1 MKSVEVISVDK
12 QAAARAKVILS
23 MFIYG
28 TIGVFVRYI
37 PLPSSLIA
45 MVRGLLGA
53 PFLLLVMLAQK
64 KRLSGP
70 AIRRNL
76 PLLCVLGVLLGVN
89 WILLF
94 ESYRFT
100 TVATATLCYYTAPIF
115 IVAASP
121 FLLRERMTLR
131 KLLCVF
137 TALAGMVFVSG
148 VAEKGIPS
156 LSEIRGVLLA
166 LGAAVLY
173 AAIVMLNKKLK
184 DISAFD
190 RTIMQ
195 LAISALVLLPY
206 NLLSGSFQ
214 GISLSAFSAL
224 MLLVVGVVHT
234 GLAYYLYFGSMEDLK
249 SQTLAILSYI
259 DPVVAVL
266 LSALIL
272 GEKLGLFGLI
282 GAVLILGAAIVSEL
296 PEKQTVKRREN

>member
-1 MKSVEVISVDK
+1 MDK

-121 FLLRERMTLR
+121 FLLRERMTAR

-148 VAEKGIPS
+148 VADSGLPDAGEAKGI
-156 LSEIRGVLLA
+156 LL
-166 LGAAVLY
+166 G
-173 AAIVMLNKKLK
+173 
-184 DISAFD
+184 
-190 RTIMQ
+190 
-195 LAISALVLLPY
+195 LL
-206 NLLSGSFQ
+206 
-214 GISLSAFSAL
+214 
-224 MLLVVGVVHT
+224 T
-234 GLAYYLYFGSMEDLK
+234 
-249 SQTLAILSYI
+249 
-259 DPVVAVL
+259 AVL
-266 LSALIL
+266 LSLIH
-272 GEKLGLFGLI
+272 I
-282 GAVLILGAAIVSEL
+282 
-296 PEKQTVKRREN
+296 

>member
-1 MKSVEVISVDK
+1 MKGFEVISVDK
-12 QAAARAKVILS
+12 QAAAKAKVILS

-64 KRLSGP
+64 KRLSRA
-70 AIRRNL
+70 AIRKNL
-76 PLLCVLGVLLGVN
+76 PLLCVLGVLLGTN

-100 TVATATLCYYTAPIF
+100 TVATATLCYYTTPIF

-131 KLLCVF
+131 KLLCVL
-137 TALAGMVFVSG
+137 TALLGMVFVSG

-156 LSEIRGVLLA
+156 LGEIRGVLLA

-173 AAIVMLNKKLK
+173 AAIVMLNKKLR

-206 NLLSGSFQ
+206 NLLGGSFQ

-234 GLAYYLYFGSMEDLK
+234 GFAYYL
-249 SQTLAILSYI
+249 
-259 DPVVAVL
+259 
-266 LSALIL
+266 
-272 GEKLGLFGLI
+272 
-282 GAVLILGAAIVSEL
+282 
-296 PEKQTVKRREN
+296 

>member
-1 MKSVEVISVDK
+1 MDK
-12 QAAARAKVILS
+12 QAAAKAKVILS

-64 KRLSGP
+64 KLLSGA
-70 AIRRNL
+70 AIRKNL
-76 PLLCVLGVLLGVN
+76 PLLCVLGVLLGTN

-234 GLAYYLYFGSMEDLK
+234 GFAYYLYFGSMEDLQ

-282 GAVLILGAAIVSEL
+282 GAVLILSAAIVSEL

>member
-1 MKSVEVISVDK
+1 M
-12 QAAARAKVILS
+12 
-23 MFIYG
+23 
-28 TIGVFVRYI
+28 RYI

-64 KRLSGP
+64 KRLSGA

-76 PLLCVLGVLLGVN
+76 PLLCVLGVLLGTN

-121 FLLRERMTLR
+121 FLLRERMTVK
-131 KLLCVF
+131 KLLCVL

-156 LSEIRGVLLA
+156 LAEFRGVLLA

-173 AAIVMLNKKLK
+173 AAIVMLNKKLR

-206 NLLSGSFQ
+206 NLLGGSFQ
-214 GISLSAFSAL
+214 DISLSAFPAL

-234 GLAYYLYFGSMEDLK
+234 GFAY
-249 SQTLAILSYI
+249 
-259 DPVVAVL
+259 
-266 LSALIL
+266 
-272 GEKLGLFGLI
+272 
-282 GAVLILGAAIVSEL
+282 
-296 PEKQTVKRREN
+296 

>member
-1 MKSVEVISVDK
+1 MDK

-64 KRLSGP
+64 KRLSGA

-121 FLLRERMTLR
+121 FLLRERMTVK
-131 KLLCVF
+131 KLLCVL

-156 LSEIRGVLLA
+156 LAEFRGVLL
-166 LGAAVLY
+166 
-173 AAIVMLNKKLK
+173 NKKLR

-206 NLLSGSFQ
+206 NLLGGSFQ

-234 GLAYYLYFGSMEDLK
+234 GFAYYLYFGSMEELK

-259 DPVVAVL
+259 DPVVAVI

-272 GEKLGLFGLI
+272 GEELGLFGLT
-282 GAVLILGAAIVSEL
+282 GAVLILGAAVVSEL
-296 PEKQTVKRREN
+296 PEKQTVKKE

>member
-1 MKSVEVISVDK
+1 MKGIEVISVDK
-12 QAAARAKVILS
+12 QAAAKAKVILS

-64 KRLSGP
+64 KRLSGA

-121 FLLRERMTLR
+121 FLLRERMTVR

-173 AAIVMLNKKLK
+173 ATVILLNKSIRN
-184 DISAFD
+184 ISGIH
-190 RTIMQ
+190 RTFLQ
-195 LAISALVLLPY
+195 FLAAILVLIPY
-206 NLLSGSFQ
+206 VACTGGFHLAGMP
-214 GISLSAFSAL
+214 AL
-224 MLLVVGVVHT
+224 GWGCLLVVGLFHT
-234 GLAYYLYFGSMEDLK
+234 GVTYCMYFSALK
-249 SQTLAILSYI
+249 ELSGQEASILSYI
-259 DPVVAVL
+259 DPLVAVVISVL
-266 LSALIL
+266 VLHEPITASQLAGGILIL
-272 GEKLGLFGLI
+272 GFTLWNER
-282 GAVLILGAAIVSEL
+282 ASA
-296 PEKQTVKRREN
+296 

>member
-1 MKSVEVISVDK
+1 
-12 QAAARAKVILS
+12 

-28 TIGVFVRYI
+28 TIGIFVRCI

-64 KRLSGP
+64 KRLSKE
-70 AIRRNL
+70 ALRRNL
-76 PLLCVLGVLLGVN
+76 LLLCILGVLLGAN

-94 ESYRFT
+94 ESYRYT

-115 IVAASP
+115 IVAVSP
-121 FLLRERMTLR
+121 FILRERMTVR
-131 KLLCVF
+131 KLLCVL

-148 VAEKGIPS
+148 VAENGIPAIA
-156 LSEIRGVLLA
+156 EIQGVLLA

-173 AAIVMLNKKLK
+173 ATIVMLNKKLK
-184 DISAFD
+184 DIAAFD

-206 NLLSGSFQ
+206 NIFGGCFQ
-214 GISLSAFSAL
+214 GISLSGFSAL

-234 GLAYYLYFGSMEDLK
+234 GFAYYLYFGSMEELK

-272 GEKLGLFGLI
+272 GEKMSIYGLI

-296 PEKQTVKRREN
+296 PEKQSAQRREH

>member
-1 MKSVEVISVDK
+1 MDK
-12 QAAARAKVILS
+12 QAAAKAKVILS

-53 PFLLLVMLAQK
+53 PFLLLVMLVQK
-64 KRLSGP
+64 KRLSG
-70 AIRRNL
+70 AVIRKNL
-76 PLLCVLGVLLGVN
+76 PLLCVLGVLLGTN

-131 KLLCVF
+131 KLLCVL
-137 TALAGMVFVSG
+137 TALLGMVFVSG

-156 LSEIRGVLLA
+156 LGEIRGVLLA

-206 NLLSGSFQ
+206 NMLSGGFQ
-214 GISLSAFSAL
+214 GISLSGFSAL

-234 GLAYYLYFGSMEDLK
+234 GFAYYLYFGSMEDLN

-259 DPVVAVL
+259 DPVVAVI

-272 GEKLGLFGLI
+272 GEKLGLFGLT
-282 GAVLILGAAIVSEL
+282 GAVLILGAAVVSEL
-296 PEKQTVKRREN
+296 PEKQTVKKE

>member
-1 MKSVEVISVDK
+1 MDK

-64 KRLSGP
+64 KRLSG
-70 AIRRNL
+70 AGIRRNL
-76 PLLCVLGVLLGVN
+76 PLLCVLGVLLGAN

-121 FLLRERMTLR
+121 FLLRERMTAR
-131 KLLCVF
+131 KLLCVL

-148 VAEKGIPS
+148 VAENGIPS
-156 LSEIRGVLLA
+156 ITEIRGVLLA

-173 AAIVMLNKKLK
+173 AAIVMLNKQLK

-206 NLLSGSFQ
+206 NLLGGSFQ
-214 GISLSAFSAL
+214 GIALSAFSAL

-234 GLAYYLYFGSMEDLK
+234 GFAYYLYFGSMEDLK

-272 GEKLGLFGLI
+272 GEELGLFGLI

-296 PEKQTVKRREN
+296 PEKRLGKRAKTNGKL